1 MDEEG
6 SNGSEDETVELK
18 KESKSMEE
26 AIKEGI
32 QKASERSIQS
42 HEDTVFQFSPDD
54 RGRFHNNEHKR
65 QAIKEQIIRLKT
77 KKIDDDFYKWN
88 KEFLELSEC
97 LGIKAYITREKT
109 VSLNPR
115 DSL

>member
-32 QKASERSIQS
+32 RKASERSIQS
-42 HEDTVFQFSPDD
+42 HEDTVFQFSPVYV
-54 RGRFHNNEHKR
+54 RSSLQKINFNSPIFHR
-65 QAIKEQIIRLKT
+65 
-77 KKIDDDFYKWN
+77 
-88 KEFLELSEC
+88 S
-97 LGIKAYITREKT
+97 
-109 VSLNPR
+109 
-115 DSL
+115 